1 MEKDKKCPF
10 LDKYNGDG
18 VEDTGGHDYYS
29 CRILINED
37 MEKYDH
43 YCSFDRICDVLD
55 YEECEIY
62 KKEKMKKAQIEEQKD
77 NNKQYKRFLFWRNR
91 GGNKEWVKQ
100 IRNVRN

>member
-1 MEKDKKCPF
+1 MERIKIENDKKCPF

-18 VEDTGGHDYYS
+18 IEDTCGHDYYS

-37 MEKYDH
+37 LKKYDC
-43 YCSFDRICDVLD
+43 YCSADRICDVLD

-77 NNKQYKRFLFWRNR
+77 NNKQYKRCFLFWRNR
-91 GGNKEWVKQ
+91 GDKKE
-100 IRNVRN
+100 

>member
-1 MEKDKKCPF
+1 MERIKTENDKKCPF

-18 VEDTGGHDYYS
+18 IEDTYGHDYYS

-37 MEKYDH
+37 LKKYDC
-43 YCSFDRICDVLD
+43 YCSVDRICDVLD

-77 NNKQYKRFLFWRNR
+77 NNKQYKRCFFILA
-91 GGNKEWVKQ
+91 K
-100 IRNVRN
+100 